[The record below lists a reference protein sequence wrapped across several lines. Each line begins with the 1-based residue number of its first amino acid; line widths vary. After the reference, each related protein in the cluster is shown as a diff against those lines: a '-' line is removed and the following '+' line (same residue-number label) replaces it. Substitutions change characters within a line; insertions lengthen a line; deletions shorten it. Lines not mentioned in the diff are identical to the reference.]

1 MTGGSD
7 GSKLNWGYLDTTE
20 LLRQG
25 RATSKIAN
33 IRSIFVDSNIDPLL
47 PGASGWTFGP
57 RLPRAVKSV
66 KAINAGGKIYL
77 AGGDDIYNR
86 YQDEVK
92 YKKQN
97 VSPNTC
103 ILNTTYLMFDLCYF
117 SDLQVQ

>member
-1 MTGGSD
+1 M
-7 GSKLNWGYLDTTE
+7 
-20 LLRQG
+20 
-25 RATSKIAN
+25 
-33 IRSIFVDSNIDPLL
+33 DSNIDALL
-47 PGASGWTFGP
+47 PGSSGWTFGP
-57 RLPRAVKSV
+57 RLPRAVKAV

-103 ILNTTYLMFDLCYF
+103 ILYTTYLMFDLCYF